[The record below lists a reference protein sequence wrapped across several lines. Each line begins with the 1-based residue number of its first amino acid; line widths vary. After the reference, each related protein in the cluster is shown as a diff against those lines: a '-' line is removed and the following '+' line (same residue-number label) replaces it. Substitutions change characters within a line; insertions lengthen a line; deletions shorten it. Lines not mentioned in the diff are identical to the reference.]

1 MSKRTNK
8 IINEVIEQIVDI
20 VSTKYGIKP
29 ENIRKDIK
37 DIPKNLECQYI
48 INEKTGKKCG
58 VVLCTHHK
66 KEIKEEINEE
76 INEDNN
82 GYFPEGYSNIYK
94 GLDDV
99 IQESIMFSNIDSVRR
114 CNNMPTLGF
123 SEKYKLDF

>member
-48 INEKTGKKCG
+48 INEKTGTKCG

-66 KEIKEEINEE
+66 KEIKEKIKEE
-76 INEDNN
+76 IKDNN

-94 GLDDV
+94 ELDDV

-114 CNNMPTLGF
+114 RNNMPTLGF